1 MKNLIVLSVVRPA
14 NPGAGPE
21 ATAARRSGGQVVLV
35 PSPGAGG
42 HSRIWPVETPHSP
55 AVKPS
60 AKPLDGSPGAPPPR
74 GGEAAPAMVRE
85 CWEIPI
91 LYEDAHLLAL
101 SKPARLL
108 TSPDRY
114 DRERPNLMKLL
125 HQDIAR
131 GARWVQERGLTYL
144 SNAHRLDFE
153 TSGVLLLAKDKPT
166 LVALADLFGSLK
178 PVKIYVALVHGTP
191 REARFEVDA
200 KLAPHPHRVG
210 LMRVDPKNGKRSQT
224 IFQVREYFRDYTLLE
239 CQPLTGR
246 THQIRAHLH
255 CARVALVA
263 DPIYG
268 GPPLWLSRIKKRFRL
283 KEGHE
288 ENPLLSRVALHAES
302 LALKHPVT
310 GADLLIQAP
319 WAKDL
324 EVAIKYLRR
333 YAAPAAPANL
343 PESPPENE
351 TDVA

>member
-1 MKNLIVLSVVRPA
+1 MKNLIVLSVVRPGL
-14 NPGAGPE
+14 PGAGPE
-21 ATAARRSGGQVVLV
+21 AI

-42 HSRIWPVETPHSP
+42 HSRIWPVEAPHTPAGKP
-55 AVKPS
+55 A
-60 AKPLDGSPGAPPPR
+60 AKPPGDAPGAPASSR
-74 GGEAAPAMVRE
+74 EAAAPALVRE
-85 CWEIPI
+85 CWEVPI
-91 LYEDAHLLAL
+91 LYEDAQLLAL

-131 GARWVQERGLTYL
+131 GASWVKERGLTYL

-178 PVKIYVALVHGTP
+178 PVKTYVALVHGTP

-210 LMRVDPKNGKRSQT
+210 LMRVDPKNGKRSRT

-255 CARVALVA
+255 CARLALVA

-288 ENPLLSRVALHAES
+288 ENALLSRVALHAES
-302 LALKHPVT
+302 LALRHPVT

-324 EVAIKYLRR
+324 AVAIKYLRR
-333 YAAPAAPANL
+333 YAAPAL
-343 PESPPENE
+343 PTSPQESPPENG
-351 TDVA
+351 TAAA